1 MSYEFVKNMDTQELQ
16 QRIKSTNKKEFKEAL
31 EAELATRKDVTEE
44 AVYVEVERPTKPV
57 EKSSEESGSDVA
69 VDVEEAVSVSDDDV
83 EEVAK
88 PAPKKRTTRRKAS
101 SGE

>member
-31 EAELATRKDVTEE
+31 EAELVTRKDVTEE
-44 AVYVEVERPTKPV
+44 AEYVEVEEPTKPV
-57 EKSSEESGSDVA
+57 EKSSEESGRDVA
-69 VDVEEAVSVSDDDV
+69 VDVEEAVSVSEDDV

-88 PAPKKRTTRRKAS
+88 PAPKKRTTRRKS
-101 SGE
+101 S

>member
-44 AVYVEVERPTKPV
+44 AEYVEVQRPTKPV

-69 VDVEEAVSVSDDDV
+69 VDAEEAVSVS

-88 PAPKKRTTRRKAS
+88 PAPKKRTTRRKS
-101 SGE
+101 S